1 MTDEL
6 MAYERMTDALIMLL
20 STDWFLPYWA
30 EIGINLSEKKKSC
43 VQQGCRKIVAQI
55 LGDNES
61 KFMSDFSDER
71 MQETETRFLA
81 LLQNCNAESE
91 LSETRREW
99 ANLPNQELNAAWN
112 CARSN
117 SQIRSGALLEN
128 GPVLDAPIRSEVA
141 KIWDEYDV
149 EAYAF
154 RDVSLHS
161 KTDWD
166 LYSQI
171 AWGGP
176 TVLVGQLQ
184 SVLQYRRL
192 RESWNQLRQR
202 LTDQQLDQLV
212 SWYRAMVEFRLHED
226 RPDLIP
232 SFMALI

>member
-6 MAYERMTDALIMLL
+6 MPYERMADSLIMLL

-30 EIGINLSEKKKSC
+30 EIGIKTSEEKKSC

-71 MQETETRFLA
+71 MRETEARLLA
-81 LLQNCNAESE
+81 LIQNCGAELE
-91 LSETRREW
+91 LSETCKEW
-99 ANLPNQELNAAWN
+99 ANLSNQERNAAWN

-117 SQIRSGALLEN
+117 SQLRLGAVSEN
-128 GPVLDAPIRSEVA
+128 GPVLDTSIRSEVGR
-141 KIWDEYDV
+141 IWEQYHV

-154 RDVSLHS
+154 RDICLHS

-166 LYSQI
+166 MYAQI
-171 AWGGP
+171 AWNGP

-192 RESWNQLRQR
+192 REFWNQLRQR
-202 LTDQQLDQLV
+202 LTVQQLDQLV
-212 SWYRAMVEFRLHED
+212 SWYRAMIDFRLHDD

-232 SFMALI
+232 SYMQ